1 MANVKFNEKTYYV
14 PSEKFLV
21 GVKQHCNVYK
31 DPSTSSK
38 KVASVEENQVFSVSS
53 KVNDMYR
60 IKPGWIS
67 KEFCEVLVAAT
78 NEVITLE
85 DPFVVKVI
93 SNIPVLTEASPDAHA
108 TTVLRPGDLRR
119 VIGESEDFYQLETGD
134 FITKRGCRRY

>member
-1 MANVKFNEKTYYV
+1 M
-14 PSEKFLV
+14 
-21 GVKQHCNVYK
+21 
-31 DPSTSSK
+31 
-38 KVASVEENQVFSVSS
+38 
-53 KVNDMYR
+53 
-60 IKPGWIS
+60 
-67 KEFCEVLVAAT
+67 LVAAT

-93 SNIPVLTEASPDAHA
+93 SNILVLTEASPDAHA

>member
-38 KVASVEENQVFSVSS
+38 KVASVEQNQVFSVSS

>member
-1 MANVKFNEKTYYV
+1 MANVKYNENTYYV
-14 PSEKFLV
+14 PNDKFLIAV
-21 GVKQHCNVYK
+21 LDHATIHK
-31 DPSTSSK
+31 DPSNTSK
-38 KVASVEENQVFSVSS
+38 MMVCAKVGQVYSVSS
-53 KVNDMYR
+53 VVNDMYR

-85 DPFVVKVI
+85 YPFVVKVI